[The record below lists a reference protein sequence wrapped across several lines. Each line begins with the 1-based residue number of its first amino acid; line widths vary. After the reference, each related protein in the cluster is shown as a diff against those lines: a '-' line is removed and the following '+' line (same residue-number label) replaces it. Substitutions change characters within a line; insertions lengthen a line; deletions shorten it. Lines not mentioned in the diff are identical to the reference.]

1 MDSLEKINTFECM
14 LQHLFTQ
21 ISVHFVLSV
30 KSGILRLVEKK
41 KKIEKLILFHIKYLV
56 SYVMG
61 PIGEI
66 EIEGFGW
73 FLSSSSHFWIGD
85 DCVS

>member
-1 MDSLEKINTFECM
+1 MDSLKKINTFECV

-30 KSGILRLVEKK
+30 KSGILRLEKRK
-41 KKIEKLILFHIKYLV
+41 MKKIEKLIFSQIKYLV

-66 EIEGFGW
+66 EIEGFG
-73 FLSSSSHFWIGD
+73 
-85 DCVS
+85 